1 MTNDLSNTTYNSLI
15 ATIGEVLAQGKAYVL
30 QTVNQGIVQTYW
42 AIGKHIVEFE
52 QAGNEKAEYGSAL
65 LKRLSGDLTF
75 RYGKG
80 FSMSNIN
87 KMRKLYLEYPI
98 LQTVSAKLSWS
109 HFVELLKIDDPL
121 ERSFY
126 QKECE
131 NAHWGVRELKRQMK
145 SMLFQRL
152 ALSKDKNE
160 VMKLAQDGQIIE
172 KPEDILKQ
180 PYIFEFTGLPQLPV
194 YKEGDLEA
202 ALVENLSQFLLE
214 LGKGFAYI
222 GRQQNI
228 HIAGR
233 NYKIDLVFY
242 HRILKCFV
250 LIDLKKG
257 EIQHEDIGQMN
268 FYLNYYREEMN
279 TDGDNE
285 PIGIVL
291 GNYQD
296 KLVMQYA
303 MQNISNQLF
312 VSQYQL
318 YLPNREQL
326 ENEFHRFLQQDE

>member
-30 QTVNQGIVQTYW
+30 QTVNQGIVRTYW

-145 SMLFQRL
+145 SMLF
-152 ALSKDKNE
+152 
-160 VMKLAQDGQIIE
+160 GQKRISS
-172 KPEDILKQ
+172 L
-180 PYIFEFTGLPQLPV
+180 
-194 YKEGDLEA
+194 
-202 ALVENLSQFLLE
+202 
-214 LGKGFAYI
+214 FATRWI
-222 GRQQNI
+222 
-228 HIAGR
+228 
-233 NYKIDLVFY
+233 
-242 HRILKCFV
+242 
-250 LIDLKKG
+250 
-257 EIQHEDIGQMN
+257 N
-268 FYLNYYREEMN
+268 FR
-279 TDGDNE
+279 
-285 PIGIVL
+285 
-291 GNYQD
+291 
-296 KLVMQYA
+296 
-303 MQNISNQLF
+303 
-312 VSQYQL
+312 
-318 YLPNREQL
+318 
-326 ENEFHRFLQQDE
+326 